1 MTALYET
8 DYLAWTAEQADALR
22 RRSPNELDWDNLL
35 EEIEALGA
43 SYERELESRLIVLLT
58 HILKWDVQTAFRCR
72 SWLLTIAE
80 QRRRI
85 EQRLRRTP
93 SLKAILS
100 ETYADAHRAAV
111 VEAVAQT
118 GLSET
123 AFIDAEV
130 SFEDAMQR
138 PFTFDMDS

>member
-1 MTALYET
+1 MTALYDT

-35 EEIEALGA
+35 EEIESLGA
-43 SYERELESRLIVLLT
+43 SYERELESRLVVLLT

-85 EQRLRRTP
+85 EQRLDRTP
-93 SLKAILS
+93 SLKPRVDEIFD
-100 ETYADAHRAAV
+100 DAHRAAV

-118 GLSET
+118 GLPEV
-123 AFIDAEV
+123 AFARASV
-130 SFEDAMQR
+130 RFEDAMER
-138 PFTFDMDS
+138 SFPFDIDA